1 MILHRVELT
10 ISDPVLAGR
19 RTHIWH
25 KTLPPHNA
33 QTISPIHSM
42 NSTRRGAIDSNGN
55 YREKQEPEL
64 EEESNADS
72 DEAEFYD
79 GEEPY
84 VEIDEDEGLS
94 EEEEQGDFEGIVDKT
109 IQVPDLDEVIKATT
123 APDVDPESQEC
134 VMNRGSLGGTKEVDA
149 QIVEPFTPRLDKKG
163 RPEYY
168 YIPSKD
174 ALGVSCFVNERNS
187 HGLMSCLCFRKL

>member
-1 MILHRVELT
+1 
-10 ISDPVLAGR
+10 
-19 RTHIWH
+19 
-25 KTLPPHNA
+25 
-33 QTISPIHSM
+33 M
-42 NSTRRGAIDSNGN
+42 NSNRRGAIDSNGN

-84 VEIDEDEGLS
+84 VEIDEDEELS
-94 EEEEQGDFEGIVDKT
+94 QEEEQGDIEGIVDKT
-109 IQVPDLDEVIKATT
+109 IQVPDLDEVIKPPTV
-123 APDVDPESQEC
+123 PDADPESQEC
-134 VMNRGSLGGTKEVDA
+134 LTKRGGLGGTKEVDA
-149 QIVEPFTPRLDKKG
+149 QQVEPFTPRLDKKG

-174 ALGVSCFVNERNS
+174 ALGVSWFVDECNT
-187 HGLMSCLCFRKL
+187 HGLMSRLCIRKL